1 MSEDTDKT
9 DEVRE
14 RIENVEETTDSD
26 DGAILTL
33 DGDTED
39 DDGE

>member
-14 RIENVEETTDSD
+14 RIESVEETTDSD

-33 DGDTED
+33 DGEED